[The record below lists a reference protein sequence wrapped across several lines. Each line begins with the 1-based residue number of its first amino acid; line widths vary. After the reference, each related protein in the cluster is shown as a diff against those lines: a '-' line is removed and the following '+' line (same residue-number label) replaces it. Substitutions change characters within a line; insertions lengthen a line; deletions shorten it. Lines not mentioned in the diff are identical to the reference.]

1 MNVKSIFGTVGDFLG
16 GIGAV
21 LVGLIS
27 VGVLSQIVFG
37 TGWLGI
43 DVIGNLTGIVNGFLG
58 AGLTGLIVLVV
69 LCGLWDSKSGK

>member
-1 MNVKSIFGTVGDFLG
+1 MNVKSIFGMVGEFIG
-16 GIGAV
+16 GIAAV
-21 LVGLIS
+21 LGGLIS

-58 AGLTGLIVLVV
+58 GGLTGLIVLVV
-69 LCGLWDSKSGK
+69 LCGLWDSKSK

>member
-1 MNVKSIFGTVGDFLG
+1 MNVKSIFGIVGDFIGGIAGVLG
-16 GIGAV
+16 G
-21 LVGLIS
+21 LVA

-58 AGLTGLIVLVV
+58 AGLTGLVVLVV
-69 LCGLWDSKSGK
+69 LCGLWDSK